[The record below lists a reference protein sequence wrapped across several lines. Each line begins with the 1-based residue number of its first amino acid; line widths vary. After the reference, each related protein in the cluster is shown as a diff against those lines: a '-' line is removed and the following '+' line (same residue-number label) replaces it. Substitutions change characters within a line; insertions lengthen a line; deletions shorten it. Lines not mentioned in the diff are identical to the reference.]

1 MNTTNALPKSQK
13 AGKSKAVISTI
24 IAALFVGALPSC
36 TYLKPPPEVTSPTTQ
51 AKPVVKKTQTNLS
64 KPVVKATSPTTKAKP
79 AVKKNQAD
87 LSKPVA
93 KAASPT
99 TKAKPAVKK
108 TQGELTKPVAKA
120 ASPKTKAKP
129 AVERN
134 QEDLAKLQG
143 KWTRQVNNQRWVK
156 EINGDKETFTI
167 FADGEAIYGHTH
179 TVKVRKKGPV
189 RIYATSAGHVTIGG
203 RKGEAMKPFSFI
215 YKLNNDSLIECI
227 GLLDKGNPPGFGI
240 EIVTWNRPE
249 DTSANGLNVNHVK
262 FLSGDQTGTYRQINK
277 DTWQEVVPSGKK
289 RIFKET
295 NRDDWSVYLY
305 DEPQKAKIHLDLH
318 RKKVGYSDSNNT
330 TTRDLYPI
338 SKASAKLSGW
348 LAKKVSFNKG
358 AFVQKEGK
366 NWVET
371 DANNQTQFNFDE
383 RARDDWSVYLKD
395 ASRNV
400 HIQLDLHARKIIYNE
415 GNDPPVP
422 LYDITSAN

>member
-1 MNTTNALPKSQK
+1 MITTHTPPKSHK
-13 AGKSKAVISTI
+13 AGKSSAVISTI
-24 IAALFVGALPSC
+24 IAALVIVALPSC
-36 TYLKPPPEVTSPTTQ
+36 TCLKPLPDVTLPTAK
-51 AKPVVKKTQTNLS
+51 AKPAAKQSQTNLS
-64 KPVVKATSPTTKAKP
+64 KPV
-79 AVKKNQAD
+79 AV
-87 LSKPVA
+87 V
-93 KAASPT
+93 ASPT
-99 TKAKPAVKK
+99 TQAKPAVKK
-108 TQGELTKPVAKA
+108 TQTNLTKPVAKA

-143 KWTRQVNNQRWVK
+143 KWTRQVNNRRWVK

-179 TVKVRKKGPV
+179 TVKVRKKGPI
-189 RIYATSAGHVTIGG
+189 RIYATSAGHVTIGA

-227 GLLDKGNPPGFGI
+227 GLLDKGNPPGLGTQ
-240 EIVTWNRPE
+240 IVTWNRPQA
-249 DTSANGLNVNHVK
+249 TSANGLNVNHVK

-295 NRDDWSVYLY
+295 HRDDWSVYLY
-305 DEPQKAKIHLDLH
+305 DEPQKAKIQLDLH

-338 SKASAKLSGW
+338 TKASAKLSGW

-358 AFVQKEGK
+358 AFVQKEGE

-371 DANNQTQFNFDE
+371 DANNQTQFNFAE

-400 HIQLDLHARKIIYNE
+400 HIQLDLHTLKIMYNE